1 MANLIWCYF
10 GLLLVA
16 VYTAYDLGDPWQ
28 SNACVQWGC
37 CSQSKSYNATT
48 CAANQDGGKC
58 GDACLAM
65 TNTSYY
71 MGPIHPRIKKPVGER
86 LALAAMG
93 VAFDGKKPYAGPTI
107 SGCTYGGAKTL
118 TVEYNSTLLRGGAV
132 GVKPYDGKSSFS
144 AFRVLTDASYWCD
157 KVRTPLTPLGLSMTD
172 AVHAAKRLCCRPVGV
187 VCETAL

>member
-1 MANLIWCYF
+1 M
-10 GLLLVA
+10 
-16 VYTAYDLGDPWQ
+16 YTAYDLGDPWQ

-48 CAANQDGGKC
+48 CAANQDGGINKC

-93 VAFDGKKPYAGPTI
+93 VAFDGKQPYAGPTI

-157 KVRTPLTPLGLSMTD
+157 KVRTPLTPSLGPQHD
-172 AVHAAKRLCCRPVGV
+172 RRCACRQTVVLPVCV